1 MRWRRGWGWTVG
13 PGERLPDRELDPP
26 EHEEDDESTRRRR
39 ERERGQAEAE
49 AWHERDDIC

>member
-26 EHEEDDESTRRRR
+26 EDSEHGEDEESTDHRID
-39 ERERGQAEAE
+39 ERAEAAAD
-49 AWHERDDIC
+49 AWLDRDG